1 MPLPEP
7 ATDDEARL
15 RATARDWFVRRQ
27 RGQWASGE
35 QQRFAAWLAADP
47 RHAQAL
53 ARCEAHWDRFEGMPA
68 DLVQRMR
75 RRLRE
80 DQAAAGQPLS
90 APRRRFL
97 RPAFAL
103 AGTVAVTGGAG
114 FLAWQQWQAQVLW
127 SQAFRTARG
136 QQQELTLPDGSRL
149 RVDTA
154 TRLQVAFSRGRREVH
169 LQEGEAFFDV
179 RSDPARPFLV
189 QAGPVQV
196 RVVGTRFSV
205 RHTPGLAGNDGV
217 RVAVEHGRVRVAAR
231 GEAGV
236 LLGAGEAVASDSA
249 GVLAPVAA
257 AGPVAPWRERR
268 LSFLDRPLGQALAEL
283 ERYGDTGLVVRDP
296 AVAALRLTATVDP
309 LQPAALRRA
318 LPRVLPVRLQE
329 EGARAEVVL
338 ARP

>member
-1 MPLPEP
+1 MSLPSP
-7 ATDDEARL
+7 ATLDDAAL
-15 RATARDWFVRRQ
+15 RQAARDWFVRRQ
-27 RGQWASGE
+27 RGQWARGE
-35 QQRFAAWLAADP
+35 QQQFAAWLAADP
-47 RHAQAL
+47 RHADAL

-68 DLVQRMR
+68 DLLQRMR
-75 RRLRE
+75 RQLRQ
-80 DQAAAGQPLS
+80 DQAKAI
-90 APRRRFL
+90 APRRGFL

-103 AGTVAVTGGAG
+103 AGVAAVTGGAG
-114 FLAWQQWQAQVLW
+114 FLAWQQWQAQVQW

-154 TRLQVAFSRGRREVH
+154 TRLQAAFTRGRRDVR

-179 RSDPARPFLV
+179 QSDPARPFFV
-189 QAGPVQV
+189 QAGPLQV

-217 RVAVEHGRVRVAAR
+217 QVAVEHGRVRVTGRDDAS
-231 GEAGV
+231 V
-236 LLGAGEAVASDSA
+236 LLGAGEAVAGDSTGA
-249 GVLAPVAA
+249 LAPVAA
-257 AGPVAPWRERR
+257 AGPVAPWREHR

-309 LQPAALRRA
+309 LQPAALHRA

-329 EGARAEVVL
+329 EGARAEVL
-338 ARP
+338 LR